1 MKNTITFNP
10 KRELVLPEYGRNIQ
24 NLVEYAVSL
33 EDREERTKCAATI
46 IRIMGTMFPYLRD
59 REDFKHKLWD
69 HLAIISDFKLDIDYP
84 FEIVAKDKIHPKPAK
99 LPYSSSKAHFMQY
112 GKNIERLIE
121 AAIAVEDE
129 AKKQRLTELICY
141 YMKKSLIE
149 RNKENAT
156 DKRVID
162 DLRILSKSQL
172 SVSQDASFV
181 SVEEF
186 RKARFQRADSPSKN
200 NKNKKNKKYKKN
212 KLSRKPS

>member
-1 MKNTITFNP
+1 M
-10 KRELVLPEYGRNIQ
+10 
-24 NLVEYAVSL
+24 
-33 EDREERTKCAATI
+33 
-46 IRIMGTMFPYLRD
+46 
-59 REDFKHKLWD
+59 
-69 HLAIISDFKLDIDYP
+69 
-84 FEIVAKDKIHPKPAK
+84 AKDKIHPKPAK
-99 LPYSSSKAHFMQY
+99 LPYSNGKAHFMQY

-186 RKARFQRADSPSKN
+186 RKARF
-200 NKNKKNKKYKKN
+200 
-212 KLSRKPS
+212 